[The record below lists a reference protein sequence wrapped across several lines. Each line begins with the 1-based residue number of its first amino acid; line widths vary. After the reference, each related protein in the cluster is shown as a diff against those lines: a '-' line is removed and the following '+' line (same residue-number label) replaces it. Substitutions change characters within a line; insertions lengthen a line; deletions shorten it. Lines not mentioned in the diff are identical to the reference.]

1 MWVIIV
7 KKILAVQY
15 IYIERERE
23 RERERGGLLIC
34 RTFILKRLLPYH
46 VKAVRQSICR
56 QHIAVWMKM
65 TTALI
70 KSLSILTKPIRG
82 KKEYMTI
89 VIKSVKAQFSMLLAM
104 CWLKSVS
111 LAETLLAFF

>member
-1 MWVIIV
+1 
-7 KKILAVQY
+7 
-15 IYIERERE
+15 
-23 RERERGGLLIC
+23 
-34 RTFILKRLLPYH
+34 
-46 VKAVRQSICR
+46 
-56 QHIAVWMKM
+56 M

-89 VIKSVKAQFSMLLAM
+89 VIKSVKAQFSVLLAV

-111 LAETLLAFF
+111 LVW